1 MIRIGHIAASLCAV
15 IFLLLPGC
23 ERKNRQSRPSE
34 TGDEIVCPMLYQESE
49 SFVNAL
55 KFIEV
60 PEDRLEISLSSV
72 GNRGELAGQSQLLFA
87 NKLFSLRKSGD
98 VDMFVSML
106 SEGTKK
112 QLNNDNNK
120 RMLHQYIREI
130 KDKTFLYGEHDFK
143 FFAVLREFTQEDGEL
158 LKKHASFFDAPS
170 HIIQYFHFHKP
181 NYMLIGSRFYLM
193 EDNGSYRIVTQTLLN
208 SELTAPAKNQMTS
221 RRKEYGIVSF
231 EQINDAYTKT
241 NIWKYEWKI
250 DLGPDQSRDN
260 TFELLKLTEIIS
272 AEDNVDIHPEIAKQ
286 VLLEESVFEKYRYKQ
301 FEFRFRVG
309 DRGPVDNLF
318 KYGQR
323 LSGWDYSISIG
334 GLGTSSSMFFPG
346 IDIANVQLNKQG
358 GFDGSDL
365 EFISFETTKE
375 GIKYKNRVILRKEQI
390 SSKSELERLQPLR
403 RELRMKK

>member
-23 ERKNRQSRPSE
+23 KGKDRRSRPKE
-34 TGDEIVCPMLYQESE
+34 TGDGIVCPMLCQENE
-49 SFVNAL
+49 SFINAL

-72 GNRGELAGQSQLLFA
+72 GKRGELAGQSQLLFA

-120 RMLHQYIREI
+120 RMLHHYIREI
-130 KDKTFLYGEHDFK
+130 KDKTFLYGENDFK
-143 FFAVLREFTQEDGEL
+143 FFAMFREFTQEDVEI
-158 LKKHASFFDAPS
+158 LKEHVSFFDAPS

-181 NYMLIGSRFYLM
+181 NYMLIGSRFYLI
-193 EDNGSYRIVTQTLLN
+193 EDNGSYKIVTQTLLN
-208 SELTAPAKNQMTS
+208 GELTAPAKNQKTS

-231 EQINDAYTKT
+231 EQIDDAYTKT

-250 DLGPDQSRDN
+250 DLDPDQSRNN

-301 FEFRFRVG
+301 FEFKFRVG
-309 DRGPVDNLF
+309 DRGPVGNFF
-318 KYGQR
+318 KYDQR
-323 LSGWDYSISIG
+323 LSGWDYSISVG
-334 GLGTSSSMFFPG
+334 GMGTSSSMLFPG
-346 IDIANVQLNKQG
+346 IDIANVKLNKQG

-365 EFISFETTKE
+365 EFISFETAKE
-375 GIKYKNRVILRKEQI
+375 GIKYKNRVILRKERI
-390 SSKSELERLQPLR
+390 GSTSEKERLQPQ
-403 RELRMKK
+403 EEN

>member
-1 MIRIGHIAASLCAV
+1 MIRTGYISATICAV

-23 ERKNRQSRPSE
+23 QRKDRQSRPTE

-60 PEDRLEISLSSV
+60 PEDRLETSISSV
-72 GNRGELAGQSQLLFA
+72 RNRGELGSQSQLLFA
-87 NKLFSLRKSGD
+87 NKLFSLRKSGN

-120 RMLHQYIREI
+120 RMLHHYIREI
-130 KDKTFLYGEHDFK
+130 KDKTFLYSEHDFK
-143 FFAVLREFTQEDGEL
+143 FFATFREFTQEDGEI
-158 LKKHASFFDAPS
+158 LKKHVSFSDTPS

-181 NYMLIGSRFYLM
+181 KYMLIGSSFYLM
-193 EDNGSYRIVTQTLLN
+193 EDNGSCKIVTQTLLHG
-208 SELTAPAKNQMTS
+208 ELAAPAKNQMS
-221 RRKEYGIVSF
+221 SGRKEYGIVSF
-231 EQINDAYTKT
+231 EQIDDAYTKA
-241 NIWKYEWKI
+241 NIWKYDWKI
-250 DLGPDQSRDN
+250 DLGLDQNLHN

-272 AEDNVDIHPEIAKQ
+272 AQGHADIHPEIAKQ
-286 VLLEESVFEKYRYKQ
+286 VLLEGSVFEKYRYKQ

-323 LSGWDYSISIG
+323 LSGWDYNISIG
-334 GLGTSSSMFFPG
+334 GFGTSSSMFFPG
-346 IDIANVQLNKQG
+346 IDIANVRLNKQG
-358 GFDGSDL
+358 GFNGSDL
-365 EFISFETTKE
+365 EFISFETTRE
-375 GIKYKNRVILRKEQI
+375 AIKYKNRVILRKEQI
-390 SSKSELERLQPLR
+390 SSTDELERLQL
-403 RELRMKK
+403 EEES

>member
-1 MIRIGHIAASLCAV
+1 MIRVGHIAAALYAV

-23 ERKNRQSRPSE
+23 QRKDRQSRPTD
-34 TGDEIVCPMLYQESE
+34 TGDEIICPMLYQENE

-60 PEDRLEISLSSV
+60 PEDRLEALLSSV
-72 GNRGELAGQSQLLFA
+72 RNRGELASQSQLLFA
-87 NKLFSLRKSGD
+87 NKLFSLRKSGN

-120 RMLHQYIREI
+120 RMLHYYIREI

-143 FFAVLREFTQEDGEL
+143 FFATFREFTQEDGEI
-158 LKKHASFFDAPS
+158 LKKHVSFFDTPS
-170 HIIQYFHFHKP
+170 QIIQYYHFHKP
-181 NYMLIGSRFYLM
+181 NYMLIGSSFYLM
-193 EDNGSYRIVTQTLLN
+193 ENNGSYKIVTQTLLHG
-208 SELTAPAKNQMTS
+208 ELAAPAKNQMAS
-221 RRKEYGIVSF
+221 GRKESGIVSF
-231 EQINDAYTKT
+231 EQIDDAYTKT
-241 NIWKYEWKI
+241 NIWKYNWKI
-250 DLGPDQSRDN
+250 DLSLDQSRNN

-272 AEDNVDIHPEIAKQ
+272 AQDHVDIHPEIAKQ
-286 VLLEESVFEKYRYKQ
+286 VLLEENVFEKYRYKQ
-301 FEFRFRVG
+301 FEFKLRIG
-309 DRGPVDNLF
+309 DRGPADNLF

-323 LSGWDYSISIG
+323 LSVWDYSISIG
-334 GLGTSSSMFFPG
+334 GLGMSLSMFFPG
-346 IDIANVQLNKQG
+346 IDIANVQLNKHG

-390 SSKSELERLQPLR
+390 SSTDELERLQLQG
-403 RELRMKK
+403 EN

>member
-1 MIRIGHIAASLCAV
+1 MIRIGHIAAVLCAV

-23 ERKNRQSRPSE
+23 QRKDRQSRPAE

-60 PEDRLEISLSSV
+60 PEERMETSLSSV
-72 GNRGELAGQSQLLFA
+72 RNRGEPASQSQLLFA
-87 NKLFSLRKSGD
+87 NKLFSLRKSGN

-120 RMLHQYIREI
+120 RMLHHYIREI

-143 FFAVLREFTQEDGEL
+143 FFATFREFTQEDGEI
-158 LKKHASFFDAPS
+158 LKKHASFSDTPS
-170 HIIQYFHFHKP
+170 DIIQYFHFHKP
-181 NYMLIGSRFYLM
+181 KYMLIGSSFYLM
-193 EDNGSYRIVTQTLLN
+193 EDNGSYRIVTQTLLHG
-208 SELTAPAKNQMTS
+208 ELAAPAKNQMAS
-221 RRKEYGIVSF
+221 GRKESGIVSF
-231 EQINDAYTKT
+231 EQIDDAYTKT
-241 NIWKYEWKI
+241 NIWKYDWEI
-250 DLGPDQSRDN
+250 NLGPDQSRNN

-272 AEDNVDIHPEIAKQ
+272 AQDHADIHPEIAEQ
-286 VLLEESVFEKYRYKQ
+286 VLLEKNVFEKYRYKQ
-301 FEFRFRVG
+301 FEFRFRIG
-309 DRGPVDNLF
+309 DQGPVDNLF

-346 IDIANVQLNKQG
+346 IDIANVRLNKQG

-375 GIKYKNRVILRKEQI
+375 GIRYKNRVILRKEQV
-390 SSKSELERLQPLR
+390 SSKDELERLQPQ
-403 RELRMKK
+403 EEN